1 MANEKKISR
10 KQKWIIGI
18 SLAVVVAVGAGFGVH
33 HLQVKADEKEKQEK
47 LASVD
52 HKVKTY
58 SKESLSWYTSAKKED
73 LKKKVTKADVK
84 KLQKK
89 LDTLVGAN
97 MSIETAEKL
106 NTVVTDTGNAHT
118 MVTLRDMVH
127 QLLDDKGILVE
138 KADVQS
144 VKEQVDDFQKTK
156 PVFVKKLQ
164 KKLAEAEKQDQ
175 VNQKA
180 KKKVMALFTDKEAQT
195 VKADVTQAQY
205 DDAKKAVEQ
214 VKQPQLKEKW
224 QGLLKKVK
232 ETLDKKSETTQK
244 ENNTT
249 NDNNGTQSQATT
261 PSAGNNDQASSSRS
275 GSSHSQA
282 NGSSQNGQ
290 SSRQSV
296 GSSRSQQ
303 SASSSGRSSGGRSSN
318 SSSGHTQSAT
328 GSGSSHHSNPNQSR
342 PTKPSKPSG
351 NSGSSSNS
359 GGMKPGDSWNGNK
372 TEQGYIDGED
382 GNTWGTI
389 EW

>member
-224 QGLLKKVK
+224 QGLLKKVQ
-232 ETLDKKSETTQK
+232 EMLDKKPDTAKNGS
-244 ENNTT
+244 NAVG
-249 NDNNGTQSQATT
+249 DNGTDSQATT
-261 PSAGNNDQASSSRS
+261 SSAGNNDQATSSNS
-275 GSSHSQA
+275 GSGHSQVS
-282 NGSSQNGQ
+282 GSSQNGQ

-296 GSSRSQQ
+296 GSSRNQQ
-303 SASSSGRSSGGRSSN
+303 SANSSARSSGGRSSN

-342 PTKPSKPSG
+342 PAKPSKPSG
-351 NSGSSSNS
+351 NGGSSSNS
-359 GGMKPGDSWNGNK
+359 GGAKPGDSWD
-372 TEQGYIDGED
+372 IDWNSGGSIDEG
-382 GNTWGTI
+382 GNTWEGGS
-389 EW
+389 W